1 MLQQTNRNKSKSG
14 SNLILTANEIA
25 VAYNDYG
32 EGVIP
37 IIFIHGFPFN
47 KNMWWPQIEEL
58 SKSHRV
64 IAYDIRGY
72 GTTSTSNED
81 FSITLFADDL
91 VHLMDILMIDKAV
104 VCGLSMGG
112 YIALNAMQR
121 YSNRFAGLILCDTQ
135 CSADTAEGKEKRY
148 NSIKEIESNGISG
161 FIDGMI
167 KNLFA
172 ESTYQTYPALI
183 DEIKHIMLAASS
195 LSITNTLNA
204 LAERWET
211 CSVLQEI
218 AVPTLIICGKE
229 DKITPPEKSE
239 YMNQHIKKSEL
250 IIIENA
256 GHLSSLEQAA
266 EVNDHITRFIAS
278 INK

>member
-1 MLQQTNRNKSKSG
+1 MLQQTNRDKSKSG
-14 SNLILTANEIA
+14 SNLILTANGIS
-25 VAYNDYG
+25 VAYSDYG
-32 EGVIP
+32 DGAIP

-47 KNMWWPQIEEL
+47 KNMWQPQIEEL

-72 GTTSTSNED
+72 GVTSAPNEE

-91 VHLMDILMIDKAV
+91 LHLMDILMIDKAV
-104 VCGLSMGG
+104 ICGLSMGG

-135 CSADTAEGKEKRY
+135 CSADTTEGKEKRY
-148 NSIKEIESNGISG
+148 NSIKDIESNGTSG

-172 ESTYQTYPALI
+172 ESTYSNNPALV
-183 DEIKHIMLAASS
+183 EEVRSMMLASS
-195 LSITNTLNA
+195 PESITKTLKA

-211 CSVLQEI
+211 CSSLQEI
-218 AVPTLIICGKE
+218 TVPALIICGKE
-229 DKITPPEKSE
+229 DKITPPEKAE
-239 YMNQHIKKSEL
+239 YMNQHIKGSAL
-250 IIIENA
+250 VIIEKA
-256 GHLSSLEQAA
+256 GHLSTLEQTT
-266 EVNDHITRFIAS
+266 EVNSHISRFIAS